1 VQAKSGGAWPD
12 VRACYQLAFDHE
24 HSVGDVSLAKHA
36 SPHRK
41 RHRPSRSRMSRS
53 HVGWIIAEAWDSRL
67 PFAAFHDLDS
77 SVLILHRGYASAR
90 IRRSH
95 PGSQLGGRGVATSF
109 DRERTD
115 WRAPDRPEPLDFDS

>member
-12 VRACYQLAFDHE
+12 VRACYLLAFDHE

-77 SVLILHRGYASAR
+77 NVLILHRRYASAR
-90 IRRSH
+90 IRPSH
-95 PGSQLGGRGVATSF
+95 PVLRLVAVELAPSF